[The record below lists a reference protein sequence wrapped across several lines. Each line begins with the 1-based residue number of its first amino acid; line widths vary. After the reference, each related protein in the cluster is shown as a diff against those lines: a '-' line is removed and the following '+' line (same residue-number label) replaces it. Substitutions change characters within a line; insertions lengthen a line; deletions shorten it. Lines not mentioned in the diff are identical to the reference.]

1 MTGKLVDESS
11 KEVAFV
17 GGGKSDGITFSLWE
31 IALIIRGVKL
41 AEDSAFTDI
50 QSKQKFSSISNVFH
64 NSRCK
69 MIYYFI
75 F

>member
-1 MTGKLVDESS
+1 MKAARRLF
-11 KEVAFV
+11 FV